1 MPFVHVPP
9 RIFTQIFQIQQ
20 QNMSTTSSNDFST
33 ESAMQRHENILIV
46 KQQCM
51 LAEAAVQEAHVALQA
66 RMLDLQMAQKEKN
79 KELSMRSH
87 QEVLKAQEEV
97 KKKEGY
103 RQVLVDT
110 VSQLMEN
117 QDKALTRR
125 EVSRFG
131 PLGRVPSS
139 MLVVNEE
146 IQNENPWLD
155 ADAGHYFRGP
165 PPFSRTQVAKF
176 YKKYHWTNVFLTPG
190 MVQCMVTGEWSS
202 RGDQVTVSR
211 ILPKS
216 TSKSVLTRLGLSQR
230 DLNHSRNMLVLSHK
244 IKKLFDRQRLSF
256 VLHEDGMTKDVGLC
270 FRMVVWDKTVL
281 KKKIFKGSRLTVGD
295 FENKM
300 FRFYSDEHIPFLR
313 ALSLHAQQSYELA
326 IKKRFL
332 HASHK
337 RPAEFGSPL
346 LRESITCSSEE
357 MNDEDDDLSL
367 DSDQS
372 VATEK
377 MLDSIDFP

>member
-1 MPFVHVPP
+1 MILIWLDVARALDQSHAIMPFVHVPP

-20 QNMSTTSSNDFST
+20 HNMSTTSSNDFST

-165 PPFSRTQVAKF
+165 PPFSRKPSGQVLQKVPLD
-176 YKKYHWTNVFLTPG
+176 K
-190 MVQCMVTGEWSS
+190 
-202 RGDQVTVSR
+202 R
-211 ILPKS
+211 
-216 TSKSVLTRLGLSQR
+216 
-230 DLNHSRNMLVLSHK
+230 
-244 IKKLFDRQRLSF
+244 LFDSW
-256 VLHEDGMTKDVGLC
+256 HGSMYGDG
-270 FRMVVWDKTVL
+270 RMEFSWR
-281 KKKIFKGSRLTVGD
+281 S
-295 FENKM
+295 
-300 FRFYSDEHIPFLR
+300 SD
-313 ALSLHAQQSYELA
+313 
-326 IKKRFL
+326 
-332 HASHK
+332 
-337 RPAEFGSPL
+337 G
-346 LRESITCSSEE
+346 
-357 MNDEDDDLSL
+357 
-367 DSDQS
+367 
-372 VATEK
+372 
-377 MLDSIDFP
+377 